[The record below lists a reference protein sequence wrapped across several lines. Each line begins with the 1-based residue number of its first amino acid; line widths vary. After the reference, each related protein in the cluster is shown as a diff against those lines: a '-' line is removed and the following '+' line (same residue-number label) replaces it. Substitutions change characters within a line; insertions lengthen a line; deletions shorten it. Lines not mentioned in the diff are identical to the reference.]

1 MFRRKE
7 VKSAVFLGVGGV
19 GKTTYIYRVLG
30 VGKTPRVT
38 RRPGVY
44 QLSLSHQDLY
54 LIDTPGQY
62 AVEIAQK
69 YYEAIKTYDVRLDLI
84 VYVYSVVDPPTLEA
98 LWEIENWVSKY
109 PAPRKILIGNKKD
122 LADEIGV
129 FTEGE
134 DAARS
139 LGASKLYYTS
149 ALKDDPE
156 HLLRHIVENLD

>member
-1 MFRRKE
+1 
-7 VKSAVFLGVGGV
+7 
-19 GKTTYIYRVLG
+19 
-30 VGKTPRVT
+30 
-38 RRPGVY
+38 
-44 QLSLSHQDLY
+44 
-54 LIDTPGQY
+54 
-62 AVEIAQK
+62 